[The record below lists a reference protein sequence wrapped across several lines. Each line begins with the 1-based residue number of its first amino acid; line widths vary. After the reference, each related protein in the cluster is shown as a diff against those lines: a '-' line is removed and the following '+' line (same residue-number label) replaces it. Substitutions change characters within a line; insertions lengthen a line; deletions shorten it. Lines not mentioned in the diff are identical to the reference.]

1 VTPEVKSPGREV
13 FEVSTILTL
22 LPVVSDLAEDASLD
36 LVVTEVTVLSRL
48 RLPND
53 VVRDLRED
61 LSPGNVV
68 FD

>member
-22 LPVVSDLAEDASLD
+22 LPVVCDLAEDASLD